1 MPQFLV
7 FYNGARCGAS
17 APDHAH
23 LQAGARGIVPIE
35 KDWRHYENKLQK
47 IYPTQAAD
55 EAALAE
61 QGYNARTCGI
71 FQLKDYVCPAFVVM
85 GEKADGDCALTRKL
99 IEALPVEEGRAEP
112 DMNVLVWRQK
122 GTGAE
127 AEERLITLVFPRSK
141 HRPDAYFEK
150 GEGHLLIS
158 PGALDM
164 GGLIITPR
172 EEDFNAL
179 TPRRAADVLAEVALS
194 ESEAA
199 KVVRRLATAAKSRAE
214 RPQTLTLKQIV
225 AAGEPNVSVGI
236 MAEET
241 LNFTLHGAFSAKGTE
256 AEGEQ
261 SVRCQDGAILWNGN
275 LYSELAFLP
284 AAPDAAFTLH
294 GVTIG
299 LKFHWQRK
307 ESHTFRG
314 ALRLIV
320 DEEKIRAINV
330 IPVEEYLKSVISS
343 EMKATA
349 SLEFLKAHA
358 IVSRSWLFRQM
369 EMRQQNA
376 GDKGFFSFVRKDD
389 LYLRWY
395 DSEDHTLFD
404 VCADD
409 HCQRYQG
416 ITRPATP
423 AVEEAVEATRGQ
435 VLFSDDRIC
444 DARFGKCCGG
454 VSERFSTCWDDTDY
468 AYLQPVRDAANAE
481 PLPDLM
487 REDEAEKWIRS
498 APPAYCNT
506 SDEALLQEVLND
518 FDLETR
524 DFYRWSVDIEQKHL
538 QEILKE
544 KAGIDFGEILDLV
557 PVERGASG
565 RLQKLKIVGTAQTL
579 TVGKELEI
587 RRWLSDSHLLSS
599 AFVVEK
605 RDVRVGVPQ
614 TFRLY
619 GAGWGHGVGMCQI
632 GAAAMSRQGRSAAE
646 ILGHYYKESTIK
658 RLYE

>member
-1 MPQFLV
+1 
-7 FYNGARCGAS
+7 
-17 APDHAH
+17 
-23 LQAGARGIVPIE
+23 
-35 KDWRHYENKLQK
+35 
-47 IYPTQAAD
+47 
-55 EAALAE
+55 
-61 QGYNARTCGI
+61 
-71 FQLKDYVCPAFVVM
+71 
-85 GEKADGDCALTRKL
+85 
-99 IEALPVEEGRAEP
+99 
-112 DMNVLVWRQK
+112 
-122 GTGAE
+122 
-127 AEERLITLVFPRSK
+127 VFPRSK

-261 SVRCQDGAILWNGN
+261 TVRCQDGAILWNGN

-481 PLPDLM
+481 PLPDLT

-565 RLQKLKIVGTAQTL
+565 RLQKLKIVGSAQTL

-632 GAAAMSRQGRSAAE
+632 GAAAMSRQGRSAAD